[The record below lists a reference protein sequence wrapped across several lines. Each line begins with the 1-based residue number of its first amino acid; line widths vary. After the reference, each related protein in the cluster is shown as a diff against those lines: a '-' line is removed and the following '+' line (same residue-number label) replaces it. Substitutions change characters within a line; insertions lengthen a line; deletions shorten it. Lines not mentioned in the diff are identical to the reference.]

1 MRIQT
6 NRLKQSIYRLID
18 AATNSRDFRKALLE
32 RLREPLPFD
41 AACCTTVDP
50 NTLLS
55 TGAVTEIGIEA
66 IHDHLFE
73 YEYLH
78 EDFNKY
84 ELLVHEDIPVAI
96 LSEATAG
103 ELERSS
109 RYREVL
115 QPAGFADEMRA
126 ALIYEEKCW
135 GYLTLFRRQL
145 FTEMER
151 KLLNDLI
158 PAIASS
164 LRTTSLFLPEDAVS
178 RAGQGPGIMILSNE
192 LKSFSANQAAVQWL
206 ALIQQWENI
215 DSKTMPRPI
224 RAVCSRLLSQSL
236 EDAVSS
242 DVAKV
247 SLCLPDLPC
256 VTIRASRLHG
266 SVGSAEIAVLIQQAT
281 PSEMLPMIA
290 DAYGLTKREKEI
302 ISELITG
309 ASTKELALTLH
320 ISTYT
325 VQDHL
330 KSIFAKTGVASR
342 RELIWRLF
350 SRFGC
355 V

>member
-1 MRIQT
+1 MKAQ
-6 NRLKQSIYRLID
+6 NNKMKQSIYRLFD
-18 AATNSRDFRKALLE
+18 AATTSRDFRKALIE
-32 RLREPLPFD
+32 QLRELLPFD

-50 NTLLS
+50 ETLLS
-55 TGAVTEIGIEA
+55 TGAVTEMGIEA

-73 YEYLH
+73 YEYLR

-84 ELLVHEDIPVAI
+84 ELLVQEDIPVAI
-96 LSEATAG
+96 LSMATTG

-126 ALIYEEKCW
+126 ALIYEGKCW
-135 GYLTLFRRQL
+135 GYLTLFRRHL
-145 FTEMER
+145 FTEIER

-158 PAIASS
+158 PAIASC
-164 LRTTSLFLPEDAVS
+164 LRTTSLFLPEDAVT
-178 RAGQGPGIMILSNE
+178 RIGQGPGIMVLSDQ
-192 LKSFSANQAAVQWL
+192 LKSFSANQAAKQWL
-206 ALIQQWENI
+206 TLIQQWENI
-215 DSKTMPRPI
+215 DSRTLPRPI
-224 RAVCSRLLSQSL
+224 RAVCSRLLSQSIGN
-236 EDAVSS
+236 AMSS
-242 DVAKV
+242 DEAKV

-266 SVGSAEIAVLIQQAT
+266 SVDSIAVWMEQAT

-302 ISELITG
+302 ISELVTG
-309 ASTKELALTLH
+309 ASTKEVAHTLH

-342 RELIWRLF
+342 RELIWQLF
-350 SRFGC
+350 SRFSC